1 MAGMRA
7 RPALLA
13 LILACAGCSAPAA
26 FTEDGWGVQRRDGR
40 TPVLLSISE
49 INAGTPPAS
58 GEIASVPVRSRTR
71 GRHHVTIHADTAL
84 AAQWTRGAALF
95 DAELERALD
104 WLARMGAD
112 EPRAVELR
120 LTLMPATGARQL
132 ERRHPAGQTLV
143 VDLLVPV
150 PDNPRSRGA
159 VLEGAL
165 ATGLH
170 EASHV
175 LRPARAGSDDRDD
188 RDDDEYR
195 ASLVAACY
203 RIGGMQP
210 GDALDLAATPAAAPR
225 REFTRAHS
233 RDAALKLKRDL
244 AERLGAT
251 RLLGRDQAGR
261 SRLQGFCGARMA
273 APGG

>member
-58 GEIASVPVRSRTR
+58 GEVASTPVRARAR
-71 GRHHVTIHADTAL
+71 GRHRIEILADNSI
-84 AAQWTRGAALF
+84 AAQWTGGAALF
-95 DAELERALD
+95 DGELDRALD
-104 WLARMGAD
+104 WLARLGAA

-132 ERRHPAGQTLV
+132 ERRHPAGETLV

-175 LRPARAGSDDRDD
+175 LRPTSDRT

-210 GDALDLAATPAAAPR
+210 GDALDLAATPAAALR

-233 RDAALKLKRDL
+233 RDATLKVKRDL
-244 AERLGAT
+244 AERLGAA